1 MQRNCPLKLLCR
13 YDLKTKHVINLFTKQ
28 VLIVHYVP
36 DMMLIASTSNFPL
49 GTMNKSE
56 G

>member
-1 MQRNCPLKLLCR
+1 MTLKQ
-13 YDLKTKHVINLFTKQ
+13 HVINLFTKQ

-36 DMMLIASTSNFPL
+36 DMMLIASTSKFPL
-49 GTMNKSE
+49 WTMNKSA